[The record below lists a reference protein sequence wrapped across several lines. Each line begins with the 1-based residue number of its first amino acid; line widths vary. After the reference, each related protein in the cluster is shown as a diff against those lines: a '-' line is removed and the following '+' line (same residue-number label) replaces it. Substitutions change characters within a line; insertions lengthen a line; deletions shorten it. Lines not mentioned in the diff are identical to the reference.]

1 MFMMC
6 GSSDCLLLVG
16 VFLLV
21 GFQLFLMIIEKYQAL
36 KEFKLSLEYQS
47 LYTYQ
52 NTSLIPQQ
60 FQEEIGIPK
69 IMYTIG
75 GKFPLVASLSGKLTN
90 SKEIKSHDDS
100 ECIGNSKPKKRKK
113 ASLRFFS
120 YEGQS
125 SDGLSNTERE
135 RVFPSMLKSYHDS
148 LASTKERLVRAWLN
162 INEKVSSKSQMMK
175 EQTNVIVEH

>member
-1 MFMMC
+1 
-6 GSSDCLLLVG
+6 
-16 VFLLV
+16 
-21 GFQLFLMIIEKYQAL
+21 MIIEKYQAL
-36 KEFKLSLEYQS
+36 KEYKLSLEYQS

-52 NTSLIPQQ
+52 NTNLIPQQ

-75 GKFPLVASLSGKLTN
+75 GKFPLVASLSGKLAN

-100 ECIGNSKPKKRKK
+100 ECIGNAKPKKRKK

-125 SDGLSNTERE
+125 NDDLGSTERE
-135 RVFPSMLKSYHDS
+135 RVIPQVLKSYHNS
-148 LASTKERLVRAWLN
+148 IVSTKERLVKAWLN
-162 INEKVSSKSQMMK
+162 INEKVSFKSQMMK
-175 EQTNVIVEH
+175 EQTNVIIDHKDEF